1 MVLGGQRPF
10 WPAPLRGAPLL
21 LLAGGENREGARP
34 VASCFLSLSLPSSS
48 RPVLQSISPVEPH
61 KGCPSPK
68 PGTYPA
74 RSEAT
79 VQCGW
84 YIRALVDL
92 SEEAKS
98 GPGASRQTGQDNPV
112 EGAPLVWGS
121 TRSRVREAGESKEE
135 MGASFPMFI

>member
-1 MVLGGQRPF
+1 MDTAVVLGGQRPF
-10 WPAPLRGAPLL
+10 WPAPLRRAPL

-112 EGAPLVWGS
+112 EGAPLVWGFYKES
-121 TRSRVREAGESKEE
+121 GE
-135 MGASFPMFI
+135 GGR